1 MSYIISRAVLLT
13 ELISWSGF
21 SVVPFRMAGA
31 VFGYSHQRQ
40 GQILR
45 RALLIFSPTNDVNT
59 LMV

>member
-21 SVVPFRMAGA
+21 SVVPFRVAGA

-40 GQILR
+40 GQIFLTGVINFF
-45 RALLIFSPTNDVNT
+45 AD
-59 LMV
+59 